1 MCTVSFLPNK
11 HGFYLAMNRDEK
23 FTRST
28 AMPPVIVDLA
38 DRRAIFPREPE
49 GGTWIAAND
58 AGVCLALVNWHRVA
72 EPASRGQL
80 LPKKGNRPD
89 AIEARSSWATQPV
102 ETTGCPSGAKRV
114 EREPNNGVPSRGEVI
129 RKLAGISTSDE
140 ISIAVKKLPLRRL
153 RPFRLIAII
162 PSEQKVT
169 EWRWDLQRL
178 TRRNHEWRPQHWF
191 SSGFDERKAERVRAG
206 VCASFVAGGVDPGKR
221 ETSPRRK
228 QAGVNAAGYSL
239 NALRRLHRSHSPE
252 RGPFSICMHRPDAAT
267 VSYTEVAVSKRRATM
282 RYKSGSCC
290 SNKAMATKTI
300 SLGD

>member
-1 MCTVSFLPNK
+1 MCTISFVPKLR
-11 HGFYLAMNRDEK
+11 GFYLAMNRDEK

-28 AMPPVIVDLA
+28 ALPPAIVDLA

-58 AGVCLALVNWHRVA
+58 AGVCLALVNWHRIERQPVRSI
-72 EPASRGQL
+72 ASRGQVVRAL
-80 LPKKGNRPD
+80 
-89 AIEARSSWATQPV
+89 A
-102 ETTGCPSGAKRV
+102 AK
-114 EREPNNGVPSRGEVI
+114 S
-129 RKLAGISTSDE
+129 SDE
-140 ISIAVKKLPLRRL
+140 EIAAGLAALPLRQL

-282 RYKSGSCC
+282 RYKSGPCC

-300 SLGD
+300 SLPR